1 MAHFPLRTK
10 APDPTAMHI
19 YYVIFITALRAIR
32 RNILRSAL
40 TCLGIIIAVAAVIAM
55 VEIGNGSST
64 AMQKTIASMG
74 ANILMVFPGAASSA
88 GISFGAGTGVSLTPD
103 DADAV
108 LRECPAVRDV
118 APVVRARGQV
128 VYGNKNWVPQN
139 IQGTTPSFLDLR
151 DWEDMD
157 SGIPFSDLD
166 VRNATK
172 VCVIGQTIK
181 RQLFGE
187 ENPLG
192 KEVRLQNVGLKVIG
206 VLTSKGANM
215 MGQDQDDI
223 IVIPWTTVKYRING
237 NGGTSGSSGGGGS
250 ASATSSS
257 TPISQ
262 LVYPAASTS
271 ESLYPAASST
281 ESQDNP
287 QMTKFANIDQLLAG
301 ADTVQDIPL
310 ALEQITA
317 VLHQR
322 HHIKYPDPDD
332 FTIRN
337 MTEMTD
343 TLTQASRLMTQLLLV
358 VAAISLVVGGVGI
371 MNIMMVSVTERTRE
385 IGLRMAVG
393 AKAHDILKQFLVEA
407 VVLCLIGG
415 LIGLMCGRLSS
426 ILVTAVMH
434 WPTKASYG
442 AAGAALGVSAAVG
455 IVFGFYPA
463 WKASRLDPIEALRY
477 E

>member
-1 MAHFPLRTK
+1 
-10 APDPTAMHI
+10 MHI

-32 RNILRSAL
+32 RNVLRSAL

-55 VEIGNGSST
+55 VEIGNGSSS
-64 AMQKTIASMG
+64 AIQKTIASMG
-74 ANILMVFPGAASSA
+74 ANMLMVFPGAASSA

-103 DADAV
+103 DSDAV
-108 LRECPAVRDV
+108 LRECPAVRAV
-118 APVVRARGQV
+118 APVVRSRGQV
-128 VYGNKNWVPQN
+128 IYGNKNWVPQN
-139 IQGTTPSFLDLR
+139 IQGTTPDFMALR
-151 DWEDMD
+151 DWTEM
-157 SGIPFSDLD
+157 SEGIPFNDLD
-166 VRNATK
+166 VRNSNK

-181 RQLFGE
+181 RELFGTAS
-187 ENPLG
+187 PLG
-192 KEVRLQNVGLKVIG
+192 KEIRLQNVGLKVIG
-206 VLTSKGANM
+206 VLSAKGANM

-223 IVIPWTTVKYRING
+223 LVIPWTTVKFRING
-237 NGGTSGSSGGGGS
+237 NGGTSGSSGGGGGT
-250 ASATSSS
+250 ASSSS

-262 LVYPAASTS
+262 QVYPTS
-271 ESLYPAASST
+271 NTSLYPAPSSI
-281 ESQDNP
+281 EAQDNP
-287 QMTKFANIDQLLAG
+287 QMTKFTNIDQILAG
-301 ADTVQDIPL
+301 ANTIQDIPT
-310 ALEQITA
+310 AIDQITA
-317 VLHQR
+317 VLHER
-322 HHIKYPDPDD
+322 HHIKAGELDD

-343 TLTQASRLMTQLLLV
+343 TVTSASRMMTQLLLV
-358 VAAISLVVGGVGI
+358 VAMISLVVGGVGI

-393 AKAHDILKQFLVEA
+393 ARAGDILKQFLVEA

-415 LIGLMCGRLSS
+415 LIGLLCGRASS
-426 ILVTAVMH
+426 IVVTAFMH

-442 AAGAALGVSAAVG
+442 AAIAALVVSAGVG

>member
-1 MAHFPLRTK
+1 
-10 APDPTAMHI
+10 MHI
-19 YYVIFITALRAIR
+19 YYVIFVTALRAIR
-32 RNILRSAL
+32 RNIMRSAL

-64 AMQKTIASMG
+64 AMQKTISSMG
-74 ANILMVFPGAASSA
+74 ANILMIFPGAASSA

-103 DADAV
+103 DCDAV
-108 LRECPAVRDV
+108 LRECPAVRNV
-118 APVVRARGQV
+118 APVVRSRGTV
-128 VYGNKNWVPQN
+128 VYQSKNWVPQN
-139 IQGTTPSFLDLR
+139 VQGTTPAFLDLR
-151 DWEDMD
+151 DWQEMD
-157 SGIPFSDLD
+157 AGIPFSDLD
-166 VRNATK
+166 VRNANK

-181 RQLFGE
+181 RQLFGDQ
-187 ENPLG
+187 NPLG
-192 KEVRLQNVGLKVIG
+192 EEIRLQNVGLKVIG

-223 IVIPWTTVKYRING
+223 IVIPWTTVKFRING
-237 NGGTSGSSGGGGS
+237 NGGTSGSSGGGGGGS
-250 ASATSSS
+250 GASTSS

-262 LVYPAASTS
+262 QVYPQAAQ
-271 ESLYPAASST
+271 SLYPVSSSI
-281 ESQDNP
+281 EAQDNP
-287 QMTKFANIDQLLAG
+287 QMTKFTNIDQILAG
-301 ADTVQDIPL
+301 ANSVQSIPQAL
-310 ALEQITA
+310 AQITT
-317 VLHQR
+317 VLHDR

-393 AKAHDILKQFLVEA
+393 AKAQDILKQFLVEA

-415 LIGLMCGRLSS
+415 LIGLLCGRLSS
-426 ILVTAVMH
+426 ILVTALMH

-442 AAGAALGVSAAVG
+442 AAIAALGVSAGVG

>member
-1 MAHFPLRTK
+1 
-10 APDPTAMHI
+10 MHI

-108 LRECPAVRDV
+108 LRECPAVRNV
-118 APVVRARGQV
+118 APVVRARGTV

-139 IQGTTPSFLDLR
+139 IQGTTPAFLDLR
-151 DWEDMD
+151 DWQDMD
-157 SGIPFSDLD
+157 EGIPFSDLD
-166 VRNATK
+166 VRNSTK
-172 VCVIGQTIK
+172 VCVIGLTIK
-181 RQLFGE
+181 RQLFGSE
-187 ENPLG
+187 DPIG
-192 KEVRLQNVGLKVIG
+192 KEIRLQNVGLKVIG
-206 VLTSKGANM
+206 VLVSKGANM

-237 NGGTSGSSGGGGS
+237 NGGTSGSSGNGGGT
-250 ASATSSS
+250 AVSSS

-262 LVYPAASTS
+262 QVYPESS
-271 ESLYPAASST
+271 QSLYPAASSA

-287 QMTKFANIDQLLAG
+287 QMTKFANIDQILAG
-301 ADTVQDIPL
+301 ASSTQNIPE
-310 ALEQITA
+310 ALQQITS
-317 VLHQR
+317 VLHER
-322 HHIKYPDPDD
+322 HHIKSTEVDD

-415 LIGLMCGRLSS
+415 LIGLACGRLSS
-426 ILVTAVMH
+426 ILVTAIMH

-442 AAGAALGVSAAVG
+442 AAVAALGVSAAVG

>member
-1 MAHFPLRTK
+1 
-10 APDPTAMHI
+10 MHI
-19 YYVIFITALRAIR
+19 YYIILVTALRAIR
-32 RNILRSAL
+32 RNLMRSAL
-40 TCLGIIIAVAAVIAM
+40 TCLGIIIAVAAVIAI

-64 AMQKTIASMG
+64 AMQKQISSMG

-103 DADAV
+103 DAAAV
-108 LRECPAVRDV
+108 ERECTAVRGV

-139 IQGTTPSFLDLR
+139 IQGTTPVFLDLR
-151 DWEDMD
+151 DWNDLAE
-157 SGIPFSDLD
+157 GIPFSDLD
-166 VRNATK
+166 VRNANK
-172 VCVIGQTIK
+172 VCVIGMTIK
-181 RQLFGE
+181 QQLFGDE
-187 ENPLG
+187 SALG

-206 VLTSKGANM
+206 VLSRKGANM

-223 IVIPWTTVKYRING
+223 LVIPWTTVKFRING

-250 ASATSSS
+250 TGGSSSS

-262 LVYPAASTS
+262 QVYPESS
-271 ESLYPAASST
+271 QSLYPAATSS

-287 QMTKFANIDQLLAG
+287 QMTKFTNIDQILAG
-301 ADTVQDIPL
+301 ANSVKEIPL
-310 ALEQITA
+310 AITQITA
-317 VLHQR
+317 VLHER
-322 HHIKYPDPDD
+322 HHIANSDPDD
-332 FTIRN
+332 FTIRD
-337 MTEMTD
+337 MTEMTN
-343 TLTQASRLMTQLLLV
+343 TLTSTTRLMTMLLV
-358 VAAISLVVGGVGI
+358 CVAAISLVVGGVGI

-393 AKAHDILKQFLVEA
+393 AKSKDILWQFLVEA

-415 LIGLMCGRLSS
+415 LVGVFFGRVSS
-426 ILVTAVMH
+426 IIVTALMS
-434 WPTKASYG
+434 WPTKASWG
-442 AAGAALGVSAAVG
+442 AAVVALGIAAGVG
-455 IVFGFYPA
+455 IIFGFYPA

>member
-1 MAHFPLRTK
+1 
-10 APDPTAMHI
+10 MHI
-19 YYVIFITALRAIR
+19 YYVILVTALRAIR
-32 RNILRSAL
+32 RNIMRSAL

-55 VEIGNGSST
+55 VEIGNGSSS
-64 AMQKTIASMG
+64 AIQKTISSMG
-74 ANILMVFPGAASSA
+74 ANMLMVFPGAASSA

-103 DADAV
+103 DAAAIQ
-108 LRECPAVRDV
+108 RECTAVRAV
-118 APVVRARGQV
+118 APVVRARGQI
-128 VYGNKNWVPQN
+128 VYGDKNWVPQN
-139 IQGTTPSFLDLR
+139 IQGTTPDFLVLR
-151 DWEDMD
+151 DWTTMAE
-157 SGIPFSDLD
+157 GIPFSDTD
-166 VRNATK
+166 VRNANK
-172 VCVIGQTIK
+172 VCIIGQTIK
-181 RQLFGE
+181 RQFFPNE
-187 ENPLG
+187 SALG
-192 KEVRLQNVGLKVIG
+192 QEIRLQNVGLKVIG
-206 VLTSKGANM
+206 VLSSKGANM

-223 IVIPWTTVKYRING
+223 VVIPWTTVKYRING

-250 ASATSSS
+250 TVSSGS

-262 LVYPAASTS
+262 QVYPSSSTS
-271 ESLYPAASST
+271 IYPSLSSI
-281 ESQDNP
+281 EAQDNP
-287 QMTKFANIDQLLAG
+287 RMTKFANIDQILAG
-301 ADTVQDIPL
+301 AATVKDIPL
-310 ALEQITA
+310 AIDQITA
-317 VLHQR
+317 VLHDR
-322 HHIKYPDPDD
+322 HHIGAGETDD

-343 TLTQASRLMTQLLLV
+343 TLTSASKMMTQLLLV

-393 AKAHDILKQFLVEA
+393 ARGRDILKQFLIEA

-415 LIGLMCGRLSS
+415 LIGLLCGRISS
-426 ILVTAVMH
+426 IVVTALMH

-442 AAGAALGVSAAVG
+442 AAIAALGVSAIVG

>member
-1 MAHFPLRTK
+1 M
-10 APDPTAMHI
+10 
-19 YYVIFITALRAIR
+19 
-32 RNILRSAL
+32 LRSAL

-64 AMQKTIASMG
+64 AISKTIESMG

-103 DADAV
+103 DATAV
-108 LRECPAVRDV
+108 ATNCPAVSTV

-128 VYGNKNWVPQN
+128 IYGNKNWVPQN
-139 IQGTTPSFLDLR
+139 IQGTTPDFLVLR
-151 DWEDMD
+151 DWEDMAE
-157 SGIPFSDLD
+157 GIPFSDLD
-166 VRNATK
+166 VRNANK

-181 RQLFGE
+181 TQLFGDE
-187 ENPLG
+187 DPIG
-192 KEVRLQNVGLKVIG
+192 QEVRLQSVGLKVIG
-206 VLTSKGANM
+206 VLTAKGANL

-223 IVIPWTTVKYRING
+223 LVIPWTTVKYRING
-237 NGGTSGSSGGGGS
+237 SGGTSGSTGN
-250 ASATSSS
+250 SATTSTASSNQNNGMA
-257 TPISQ
+257 TFPDASQ
-262 LVYPAASTS
+262 VFYDAASN
-271 ESLYPAASST
+271 T
-281 ESQDNP
+281 ETQDNP
-287 QMTKFANIDQLLAG
+287 LMTKFANIDQILAG
-301 ADTVQDIPL
+301 ADSTKDIPL

-317 VLHQR
+317 VLHDR
-322 HHIKYPDPDD
+322 HHIKSDEPDD

-337 MTEMTD
+337 MTEMTN
-343 TLTQASRLMTQLLLV
+343 TLTSASRMMTQLLLV
-358 VAAISLVVGGVGI
+358 VAMISLVVGGVGI

-393 AKAHDILKQFLVEA
+393 AKARDILKQFLVEA

-415 LIGLMCGRLSS
+415 LIGLIFGRVCS
-426 ILVTAVMH
+426 IVVTAVMH
-434 WPTKASYG
+434 WPTKPSY
-442 AAGAALGVSAAVG
+442 AAAVAALAVSAGVG